1 MKVRALMIGV
11 ALLTAGAARHASAQV
26 ADGKVLYEAN
36 CKKCHGALGTPP
48 KAMKEQFAKIATFDA
63 AFIAK
68 HSADSIVVVLTKGK
82 GEDMKP
88 FKGKMPP
95 AEMAAVAHYVH
106 DLATRPR
113 AGGE

>member
-1 MKVRALMIGV
+1 MPKILIGLTLITAALVHRA
-11 ALLTAGAARHASAQV
+11 TAQA

-36 CKKCHGALGTPP
+36 CKKCHGVLGTPP
-48 KAMKEQFAKIATFDA
+48 KAMKEQYPKIATFDA

-68 HSADSIVVVLTKGK
+68 HSDDSIVTVLTKGK

-88 FKGKMPP
+88 FKGKMKHE
-95 AEMAAVAHYVH
+95 EMEAVAKYVH

-113 AGGE
+113 P